1 MIKKSQVK
9 NDLLET
15 EWWEHSEAFALLD
28 RSILQCLSQIIWDF
42 SLFAM
47 SSIFFIFYFLVV
59 WKTVRMKY
67 KTLSIKGMIECWC
80 QKLKVF
86 QDQICI

>member
-15 EWWEHSEAFALLD
+15 ERWEQSEAFALLD
-28 RSILQCLSQIIWDF
+28 RSILQCLSQIIWVF

-47 SSIFFIFYFLVV
+47 SSIFNFFLVV

-67 KTLSIKGMIECWC
+67 KTLSIKGMMECWC